1 MHPLLADDDELLA
14 EYAVL
19 SVAIEEGRLTE
30 DAPEVRDLL
39 DRMQASLR
47 WVVGIEPRRVDVF
60 GLSDSHDD
68 MRL

>member
-19 SVAIEEGRLTE
+19 SMAIEEGRLAE

-39 DRMQASLR
+39 DRMQTLL
-47 WVVGIEPRRVDVF
+47 VVGDGDRTAL
-60 GLSDSHDD
+60 G
-68 MRL
+68 